1 MSGAFFQDREC
12 AVRLFGYCDLSRS
25 FQATMYERITP
36 MFDFGVY
43 RSRTNKMLLG
53 VCGGLAEYFDV
64 SSKMVRLITIGL
76 AIFLPGISIWGVA
89 LAYIVLGLV
98 LPVKDSHQT
107 FH

>member
-1 MSGAFFQDREC
+1 
-12 AVRLFGYCDLSRS
+12 
-25 FQATMYERITP
+25 

-43 RSRTNKMLLG
+43 RSRTNKMFLG

-76 AIFLPGISIWGVA
+76 AVFLPGISIWGV
-89 LAYIVLGLV
+89 LFAYLVLGLV
-98 LPVKDSHQT
+98 LPVKDTPRT